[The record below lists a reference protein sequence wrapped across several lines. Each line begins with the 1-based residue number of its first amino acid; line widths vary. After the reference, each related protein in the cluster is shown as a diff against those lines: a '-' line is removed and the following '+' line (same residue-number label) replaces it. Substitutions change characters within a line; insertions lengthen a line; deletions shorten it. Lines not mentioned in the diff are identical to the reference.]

1 MLFYSKH
8 LECRCYDKCFFLNIY
23 LYTDIKYSMPYMI
36 IIILQVFLTIIM
48 TYFYST
54 TVVYRS
60 EHEMSS
66 NIQILQMMYGS
77 NIAL

>member
-1 MLFYSKH
+1 MFYSKH
-8 LECRCYDKCFFLNIY
+8 LEHHRYIKHFFYNIF
-23 LYTDIKYSMPYMI
+23 YTSIRYSMPYVI

-54 TVVYRS
+54 TIVYRS
-60 EHEMSS
+60 EQEMST

-77 NIAL
+77 NTAL